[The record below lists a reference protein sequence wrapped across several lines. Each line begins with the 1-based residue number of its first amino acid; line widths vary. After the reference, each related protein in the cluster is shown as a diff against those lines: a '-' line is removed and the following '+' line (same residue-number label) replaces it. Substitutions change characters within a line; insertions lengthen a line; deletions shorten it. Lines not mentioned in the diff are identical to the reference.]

1 MTSKYSQSGVDVN
14 KNETIVKEIK
24 EIVEGGYPEECNQ
37 NKIFS
42 FGNFGGL
49 IPIPQNVIQELY
61 QSQKQNAKER
71 DQLLLV
77 SSMDG
82 VGTKTDFVN
91 KYKGIKGFSGLG
103 YDLINHCI
111 NDTVVGGGIPLCFLD
126 YIASSKLDTLYVAE
140 FIKGLVSACKENS
153 YYLEYQITLV
163 GGESAEMPDTYQ
175 ENKYDLV
182 GTMIGYQYQSQL
194 EKQLL
199 NPILKGD
206 IVIGFKSSSPH
217 TNGYSLLR
225 RGIISDKFTKNP
237 KLLEKDKQEFI
248 DWCCTPHRS
257 YLDVFT
263 KLKKLNVKI
272 KKSIHITGGGWKHNP
287 PRVLPPNLKINFD
300 FTGYWNDMFDK
311 NYWDIV
317 QEITET
323 SIVEMFEVFNCG
335 VGLMMIIDKNEYQ
348 KNQRLFDND
357 FCIKKI
363 GVVSN

>member
-1 MTSKYSQSGVDVN
+1 
-14 KNETIVKEIK
+14 
-24 EIVEGGYPEECNQ
+24 
-37 NKIFS
+37 
-42 FGNFGGL
+42 
-49 IPIPQNVIQELY
+49 
-61 QSQKQNAKER
+61 
-71 DQLLLV
+71 
-77 SSMDG
+77 
-82 VGTKTDFVN
+82 
-91 KYKGIKGFSGLG
+91 
-103 YDLINHCI
+103 
-111 NDTVVGGGIPLCFLD
+111 
-126 YIASSKLDTLYVAE
+126 
-140 FIKGLVSACKENS
+140 
-153 YYLEYQITLV
+153 
-163 GGESAEMPDTYQ
+163 MPDTYQ

-237 KLLEKDKQEFI
+237 KLSEKDKQDFI
-248 DWCCTPHRS
+248 DWCCNPHRS
-257 YLDVFT
+257 YLDIFN

-348 KNQRLFDND
+348 K
-357 FCIKKI
+357 IK
-363 GVVSN
+363 VF